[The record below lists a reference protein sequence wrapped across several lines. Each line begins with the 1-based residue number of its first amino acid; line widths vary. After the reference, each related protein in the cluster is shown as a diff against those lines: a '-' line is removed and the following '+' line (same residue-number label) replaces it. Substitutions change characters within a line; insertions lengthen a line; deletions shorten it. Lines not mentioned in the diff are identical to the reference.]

1 VKSLGTLYVTNVKNF
16 LANFTEKNSMK
27 AIEPLLGKVTNTEG
41 TLIYKQASEPFFTID
56 MKL

>member
-1 VKSLGTLYVTNVKNF
+1 
-16 LANFTEKNSMK
+16 
-27 AIEPLLGKVTNTEG
+27 LGKVTNTEG